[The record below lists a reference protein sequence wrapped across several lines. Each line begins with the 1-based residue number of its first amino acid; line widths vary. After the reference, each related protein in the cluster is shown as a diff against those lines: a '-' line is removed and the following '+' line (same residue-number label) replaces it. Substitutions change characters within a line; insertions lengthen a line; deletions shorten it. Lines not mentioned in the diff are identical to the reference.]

1 MRLILIL
8 GCLVLVMVIAPS
20 EGYKWPWATGTAEA
34 KSESEEEVQTG
45 LVTVK
50 KPQGKPKSDQSKD
63 KSEGKPADPN
73 PAKPQDKVKPDSN
86 DKEKSEY
93 KHAVPEETKPA
104 DPNPAKPQDKVKP
117 DSIDKEN
124 KKSEYKHAVP
134 KETKPADPKSE
145 TKPADPKPA
154 TPPTKDVDSKISKDT
169 EKIAT
174 ASALALAAMA
184 AAEKNSYGGLY
195 QGKKPESVAKVQT
208 SLVKQQPSQDKPKT
222 DSKDKKPEP
231 KPTDTNMI
239 TPVLKVDPKVPTDPK
254 TVAVASAAT
263 LAAAATQKKPSRGFF
278 WSKKPKDSSES
289 DEEIPTGLVKQKP
302 KTASNGKPTEQT
314 TTPPAIKVDPKILKD
329 PKALAA
335 VAAGT
340 TAVAAAQKKIDENNK
355 KMSQMKKKI
364 KLEDELNIKDRDAS
378 LSDLNLDVIRK
389 ARPKIRWTLAAYAFV
404 NLILFVAQYAGSII
418 TPPIGRVIYGL
429 DFAMKKLARAP
440 VNNFYAKY
448 VTENADYGLRYLEKH
463 EDVRGSL
470 KVGKVLRITSHDGH
484 MTPVKILRMS
494 KEDQIDPKLLN
505 FVDKSVWEQLQE
517 VYGKI

>member
-1 MRLILIL
+1 MVSSIVNKSNVSYIVICLQILIL
-8 GCLVLVMVIAPS
+8 GCLVLVMAIAPS
-20 EGYKWPWATGTAEA
+20 EGYNWPWAKGTVEA

-50 KPQGKPKSDQSKD
+50 KPQSKPKTDPSKD

-86 DKEKSEY
+86 DKE
-93 KHAVPEETKPA
+93 
-104 DPNPAKPQDKVKP
+104 
-117 DSIDKEN
+117 N
-124 KKSEYKHAVP
+124 KKSETKPAVP

-145 TKPADPKPA
+145 PKPAALKSETKPVDPKPT
-154 TPPTKDVDSKISKDT
+154 TPPKKDVDPKILKDA
-169 EKIAT
+169 EAK
-174 ASALALAAMA
+174 AAMA
-184 AAEKNSYGGLY
+184 TAEK
-195 QGKKPESVAKVQT
+195 
-208 SLVKQQPSQDKPKT
+208 
-222 DSKDKKPEP
+222 
-231 KPTDTNMI
+231 TNMI
-239 TPVLKVDPKVPTDPK
+239 APVVKVDPKVPTDPK

-278 WSKKPKDSSES
+278 WSKKTKDSSES

-302 KTASNGKPTEQT
+302 KTDSNGKKSDQP

-440 VNNFYAKY
+440 VNNIYAKY
-448 VTENADYGLRYLEKH
+448 VTDNADYGLRYLEKH
-463 EDVRGSL
+463 EDFRGSV
-470 KVGKVLRITSHDGH
+470 KVGKVLRVTSHDGH
-484 MTPVKILRMS
+484 MTPVKILRLS

-517 VYGKI
+517 VYGRI